1 MWFLQM
7 LQNWIWIS
15 PWHKKPWHQKGGS
28 QLDSKLSGGPWA
40 LKMESGTE
48 CTVCAI
54 LKMSSDNSSFETG
67 VGILWLMC
75 TWAFQVLYS
84 RAWQTSVATWPGVR
98 DIRMSQKLLRK
109 HTILIFCESYFCVI
123 LVSLSFA
130 SNVKIWRDWRDLERS
145 LLFCTHMVPQ
155 NMWILLRWDHDKL
168 CSNQMDLEGVLITIS
183 TLYKGPS
190 PHSPGRLGCLQ
201 DWCQSAAEALPRA
214 WQGRP
219 GRGVCTRA
227 VAAFTCHNQGGQ
239 PCGLEES
246 ALCACLE
253 QQGPGSQEL
262 PFLSPHDEQGDG
274 GKDRWC

>member
-98 DIRMSQKLLRK
+98 DIWMSQKLLWK
-109 HTILIFCESYFCVI
+109 HTILIFCESCAI
-123 LVSLSFA
+123 LVCFSFA
-130 SNVKIWRDWRDLERS
+130 PNAKIWRDLTRS
-145 LLFCTHMVPQ
+145 VEIFFLHP
-155 NMWILLRWDHDKL
+155 H
-168 CSNQMDLEGVLITIS
+168 
-183 TLYKGPS
+183 GP
-190 PHSPGRLGCLQ
+190 
-201 DWCQSAAEALPRA
+201 
-214 WQGRP
+214 
-219 GRGVCTRA
+219 
-227 VAAFTCHNQGGQ
+227 
-239 PCGLEES
+239 
-246 ALCACLE
+246 CACGFYFAE
-253 QQGPGSQEL
+253 IMIYSQT
-262 PFLSPHDEQGDG
+262 
-274 GKDRWC
+274 KWT

>member
-1 MWFLQM
+1 MIKENWETDVTSARLKGIEKLVWFLQM

-98 DIRMSQKLLRK
+98 DIWMKIALRFTLICSTCAWSVPSNAWSHLK
-109 HTILIFCESYFCVI
+109 MINWDNLFRILNI
-123 LVSLSFA
+123 LYS
-130 SNVKIWRDWRDLERS
+130 DLPWS
-145 LLFCTHMVPQ
+145 DPPKC
-155 NMWILLRWDHDKL
+155 
-168 CSNQMDLEGVLITIS
+168 LI
-183 TLYKGPS
+183 
-190 PHSPGRLGCLQ
+190 
-201 DWCQSAAEALPRA
+201 
-214 WQGRP
+214 
-219 GRGVCTRA
+219 
-227 VAAFTCHNQGGQ
+227 
-239 PCGLEES
+239 
-246 ALCACLE
+246 
-253 QQGPGSQEL
+253 
-262 PFLSPHDEQGDG
+262 
-274 GKDRWC
+274 

>member
-98 DIRMSQKLLRK
+98 DIWMKIALRFTLMCSTWAWSVPSNAWSYLK
-109 HTILIFCESYFCVI
+109 MINWDNLFRILYI
-123 LVSLSFA
+123 LYSDLPWSDPPNA
-130 SNVKIWRDWRDLERS
+130 WSNLKINDYE
-145 LLFCTHMVPQ
+145 
-155 NMWILLRWDHDKL
+155 
-168 CSNQMDLEGVLITIS
+168 ITIYWSGVEPS
-183 TLYKGPS
+183 T
-190 PHSPGRLGCLQ
+190 
-201 DWCQSAAEALPRA
+201 A
-214 WQGRP
+214 
-219 GRGVCTRA
+219 
-227 VAAFTCHNQGGQ
+227 
-239 PCGLEES
+239 
-246 ALCACLE
+246 
-253 QQGPGSQEL
+253 
-262 PFLSPHDEQGDG
+262 
-274 GKDRWC
+274 